1 MSVNSASVTIAQ
13 AIAGQGL
20 IRVPDIF
27 LAPAVAAGKLVLL
40 MNDYSIGARP
50 IHLLS
55 HPTAF
60 RQKKIS
66 AFGQVMRAQLDRI
79 GAH

>member
-1 MSVNSASVTIAQ
+1 MPV
-13 AIAGQGL
+13 AGLTALDGPQDGATL
-20 IRVPDIF
+20 
-27 LAPAVAAGKLVLL
+27 AAGKLVLL